1 MAALGRRSWP
11 VRPRMKVQRMR
22 EWRPSLKEFSSWCLP
37 VVVRPVLDNEQI
49 EPADKGS
56 SENGFVFGQ
65 QPKIAAPLLIGLF
78 LVIRSY
84 HTLNGIRASA
94 AVRLARRPTMEGTP
108 GESLCALQLA
118 PPDAAI
124 LAIRQPQFCSGLLWE
139 TGRCSTVSSSR

>member
-1 MAALGRRSWP
+1 
-11 VRPRMKVQRMR
+11 
-22 EWRPSLKEFSSWCLP
+22 
-37 VVVRPVLDNEQI
+37 LDNEQI

-94 AVRLARRPTMEGTP
+94 AVRLARVCARY
-108 GESLCALQLA
+108 SLR
-118 PPDAAI
+118 
-124 LAIRQPQFCSGLLWE
+124 RQMPRF
-139 TGRCSTVSSSR
+139 SR

>member
-1 MAALGRRSWP
+1 
-11 VRPRMKVQRMR
+11 
-22 EWRPSLKEFSSWCLP
+22 
-37 VVVRPVLDNEQI
+37 LDNEQI

-94 AVRLARRPTMEGTP
+94 AVRFAPRR
-108 GESLCALQLA
+108 Q
-118 PPDAAI
+118 
-124 LAIRQPQFCSGLLWE
+124 
-139 TGRCSTVSSSR
+139 